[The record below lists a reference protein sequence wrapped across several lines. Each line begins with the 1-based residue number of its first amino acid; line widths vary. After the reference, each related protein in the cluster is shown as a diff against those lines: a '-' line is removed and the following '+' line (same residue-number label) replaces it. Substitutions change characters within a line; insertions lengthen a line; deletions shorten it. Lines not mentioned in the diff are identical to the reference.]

1 MPRSEPRTRTTLPV
15 AAVLALVAVLA
26 LAACGPVG
34 GAADRSPVPSDAP
47 SAPPTVQPS
56 VPPSAPPAGEPSE
69 APSDGSFQVDL
80 KNLTDHDVAVDIDD
94 ETGNLTGASSG
105 QPGDGMSVR
114 WSDSK
119 VENLDDATLRV
130 VWVGLPGDE
139 KLQLSITEVGGTYRL
154 HFVQAAPPPYS
165 DAVGFDRVLEL
176 AFDAPVS
183 AKDVEVS
190 FE

>member
-1 MPRSEPRTRTTLPV
+1 MPRSDPSSRATVALAAVLAV
-15 AAVLALVAVLA
+15 AAVLV
-26 LAACGPVG
+26 LAACGTVG
-34 GAADRSPVPSDAP
+34 GAADPSPVPSDAP
-47 SAPPTVQPS
+47 SAPPEVQPS
-56 VPPSAPPAGEPSE
+56 TPPSAPPTVEPSG

-94 ETGNLTGASSG
+94 ETGTLTSASSG

-119 VENLDDATLRV
+119 VENLDDARLRV
-130 VWVGLPGDE
+130 VWVGLPGDA

-176 AFDAPVS
+176 AFDAPVLAS
-183 AKDVEVS
+183 DVQVS